1 MLYLNHEEEK
11 TKVLGPGV
19 RYVVWV
25 QGCKRRCPG
34 CINPLGQPLSENG
47 YWKSVAALEQDILHV
62 EGLTGI
68 TISGGEPFLQ
78 AEALAKLVKLI
89 KENSKLDI
97 MLYSG
102 YTLKQL
108 RDMQNAAVDYI
119 LGHIDLLVDGE
130 YVEELNH
137 NTIYRGSDNQVIHF
151 LSSKYISF
159 REKINNTHNRSVEF
173 VYKNDDLFLVGIPEK
188 GFDKKFWQNLQKV
201 YLNKSREDIK

>member
-1 MLYLNHEEEK
+1 MSDTRIDFLYLNEK
-11 TKVLGPGV
+11 DMIDAVLGEEATEKYLQDVYGKDNVQDV
-19 RYVVWV
+19 RNFKAY
-25 QGCKRRCPG
+25 
-34 CINPLGQPLSENG
+34 
-47 YWKSVAALEQDILHV
+47 
-62 EGLTGI
+62 
-68 TISGGEPFLQ
+68 
-78 AEALAKLVKLI
+78 
-89 KENSKLDI
+89 
-97 MLYSG
+97 
-102 YTLKQL
+102 
-108 RDMQNAAVDYI
+108 QNADVDYI

-188 GFDKKFWQNLQKV
+188 GFDEKIWQNLQKV

>member
-1 MLYLNHEEEK
+1 MKQISIEIIHKCPNRCLHCSSNSDINCTLKIETAEVKKIIDSASKLNTE
-11 TKVLGPGV
+11 VL
-19 RYVVWV
+19 
-25 QGCKRRCPG
+25 
-34 CINPLGQPLSENG
+34 S
-47 YWKSVAALEQDILHV
+47 
-62 EGLTGI
+62 
-68 TISGGEPFLQ
+68 ISGGEPFLQ
-78 AEALAKLVKLI
+78 AKALAKLVKLI

-108 RDMQNAAVDYI
+108 REMQNAAVDYI

-188 GFDKKFWQNLQKV
+188 GFDEKFWQNLQKV

>member
-1 MLYLNHEEEK
+1 M
-11 TKVLGPGV
+11 
-19 RYVVWV
+19 
-25 QGCKRRCPG
+25 
-34 CINPLGQPLSENG
+34 I
-47 YWKSVAALEQDILHV
+47 
-62 EGLTGI
+62 
-68 TISGGEPFLQ
+68 
-78 AEALAKLVKLI
+78 
-89 KENSKLDI
+89 
-97 MLYSG
+97 YSG

-108 RDMQNAAVDYI
+108 REMQNVAVDYI

-188 GFDKKFWQNLQKV
+188 GFDEKFWQNLQKV

>member
-19 RYVVWV
+19 RYAIWV

-47 YWKSVAALEQDILHV
+47 YWKGVTALAQDISRV
-62 EGLTGI
+62 TGLTGI

-78 AEALAKLVKLI
+78 AGALAKLVKLI

-97 MLYSG
+97 MVYSG

-108 RDMQNAAVDYI
+108 RDMKNANVDYI
-119 LGHIDLLVDGE
+119 LSHIDLLVDGE
-130 YVEELNH
+130 YIESLNH

-151 LSSKYISF
+151 LSSKYRSF
-159 REKINNTHNRSVEF
+159 REKINNTHNRAVEF
-173 VYKNDDLFLVGIPEK
+173 VYKNDELFLVGIPEK
-188 GFDKKFWQNLQKV
+188 DFDEKLWQSLQKV
-201 YLNKSREDIK
+201 YLHVAEEDKK

>member
-97 MLYSG
+97 MIYSG

-108 RDMQNAAVDYI
+108 REMQNADVDYI

-137 NTIYRGSDNQVIHF
+137 NTIYR
-151 LSSKYISF
+151 
-159 REKINNTHNRSVEF
+159 SVEF

-188 GFDKKFWQNLQKV
+188 GFDEKFWQNLQKV